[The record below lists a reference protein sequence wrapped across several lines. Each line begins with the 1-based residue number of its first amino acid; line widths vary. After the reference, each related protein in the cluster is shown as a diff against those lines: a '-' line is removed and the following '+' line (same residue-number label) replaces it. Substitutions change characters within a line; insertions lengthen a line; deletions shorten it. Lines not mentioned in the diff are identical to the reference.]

1 MIYYPIEKEGIIM
14 TFVNEYHQ
22 FVMTT
27 LETCFQK
34 NEASIHEAAKLL
46 YECEINGGRIYTF
59 GTGHS
64 HMLGQDLYGRAGGYA
79 KIYPILEGE
88 MTLLTHP
95 VKSTKLERIPAY
107 ADVLENL
114 YDVKQGD
121 VIIAASNSGR
131 NGLVIEYLSRMK
143 NKGVKIIGITS
154 LEHSKSITSRHESG
168 LRLFE
173 LADVVLD
180 NFAPHGDAGVAL
192 SDKIKMGPLSTLSG
206 CYLSQFIIG
215 EMVELLIA
223 NGYDAPVFRSSN
235 IDGADAYNQEL
246 FDQYVIKKI

>member
-1 MIYYPIEKEGIIM
+1 MS
-14 TFVNEYHQ
+14 FVNEYHH

-27 LETCFQK
+27 LETCFQR
-34 NEASIHEAAKLL
+34 NEAAIHEAAKLL
-46 YECEINGGRIYTF
+46 YDCEVSGGRIYTF
-59 GTGHS
+59 GSGHS
-64 HMLGQDLYGRAGGYA
+64 HMIGQDLYGRAGGYA

-107 ADVLENL
+107 ADVLENI
-114 YDVKQGD
+114 YDVKAGD

-131 NGLVIEYLSRMK
+131 NGMVIEYLSRMK
-143 NKGVKIIGITS
+143 AKGVKIIGITS
-154 LEHSKSITSRHESG
+154 LEHSKTVTSRHESG

-173 LADVVLD
+173 LSDVVLD
-180 NFAPHGDAGVAL
+180 NMAPHGDAGVAL
-192 SDKIKMGPLSTLSG
+192 SDAIKMGPLSTLSG

-215 EMVELLIA
+215 EMVELLLKD
-223 NGYDAPVFRSSN
+223 GKDAPVFRSSN
-235 IDGADAYNQEL
+235 IDGADEYNQNL